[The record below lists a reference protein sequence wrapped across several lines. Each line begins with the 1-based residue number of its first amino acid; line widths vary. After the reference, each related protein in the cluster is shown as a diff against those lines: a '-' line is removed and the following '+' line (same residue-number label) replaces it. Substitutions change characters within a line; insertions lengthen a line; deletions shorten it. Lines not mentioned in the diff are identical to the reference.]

1 MEISHSI
8 TTIIIANGAIL
19 LGSAVQTTAGMG
31 FAMVAVPLLA
41 LISLDFVP
49 GPTIFVNLFL
59 TVLMLS
65 DGKATIVRQ
74 EMTLLLPA
82 IVAGTVLGTAVL
94 TYVPVQTLGALFAL
108 LVLLAVGVTLFVKVQ
123 CLSPSGLIIGG
134 VAAGLMGTTSG
145 IHGPPLAVIYQHEPI
160 QKIRATLA
168 LVFLIAYS
176 LSLFALAFAGKFN
189 VAMAVT
195 GLLLLP
201 GLLLG
206 FQLGK
211 RVRQHVSQARA
222 RMITLAIAVASA
234 VILLLKSM
242 Q

>member
-1 MEISHSI
+1 MAEFAV
-8 TTIIIANGAIL
+8 ANCAIL
-19 LGSAVQTTAGMG
+19 LGSLVQTTAGMG
-31 FAMVAVPLLA
+31 FAMVSVPLLA

-59 TVLMLS
+59 TVLMLK
-65 DGKATIVRQ
+65 DGRATIVRQ
-74 EMTLLLPA
+74 EMLCLLPA
-82 IVAGTVLGTAVL
+82 ILTGTVLGAVVL
-94 TYVPVQTLGALFAL
+94 AHVPLATLGVLFAL
-108 LVLLAVGVTLFVKVQ
+108 LVLLAVVVTFIVKVQ
-123 CLSPSGLIIGG
+123 CLTPSGLIIGG

-168 LVFLIAYS
+168 LVFLIAYT
-176 LSLFALAFAGKFN
+176 LSLLALALAGEFN
-189 VAMAVT
+189 VALAVT

-211 RVRQHVSQARA
+211 RVRQRVSPARA
-222 RMITLAIAVASA
+222 RMITLAIASVSA
-234 VILLLKSM
+234 VMLLVKSL

>member
-1 MEISHSI
+1 
-8 TTIIIANGAIL
+8 
-19 LGSAVQTTAGMG
+19 MG
-31 FAMVAVPLLA
+31 FAMVSVPLLA

-65 DGKATIVRQ
+65 DGRATIVRQ
-74 EMTLLLPA
+74 EMLMLLPA
-82 IVAGTVLGTAVL
+82 ILLGTVLGAVVL
-94 TYVPVQTLGALFAL
+94 AHVPLATLGVLFAL
-108 LVLLAVGVTLFVKVQ
+108 LVLLAVVVTFLVKVQ
-123 CLSPSGLIIGG
+123 CLTRSGLILGG

-168 LVFLIAYS
+168 LVFLIAYI
-176 LSLFALAFAGKFN
+176 LSLLALALSGEFN
-189 VAMAVT
+189 IAQAVT

-211 RVRQHVSQARA
+211 RVRHHVSQARA
-222 RMITLAIAVASA
+222 RIVTLSIASVSA
-234 VILLLKSM
+234 AILLFKSL

>member
-1 MEISHSI
+1 MAEFAV
-8 TTIIIANGAIL
+8 ANCAIL
-19 LGSAVQTTAGMG
+19 LGSLVQTTAGMG
-31 FAMVAVPLLA
+31 FAMVSVPLLA

-59 TVLMLS
+59 TVLMLK
-65 DGKATIVRQ
+65 DGRATIVRQ
-74 EMTLLLPA
+74 EMLCLLPA
-82 IVAGTVLGTAVL
+82 ILTGTVLGAVVL
-94 TYVPVQTLGALFAL
+94 AHVPLATLGVLFAL
-108 LVLLAVGVTLFVKVQ
+108 LVLLAVVVTFIVKVQ
-123 CLSPSGLIIGG
+123 CLTPSGLIIGG

-168 LVFLIAYS
+168 LVFLIAYT
-176 LSLFALAFAGKFN
+176 LSLLALALSGEFN
-189 VAMAVT
+189 VALAIT

-211 RVRQHVSQARA
+211 RVRQRVSPARA
-222 RMITLAIAVASA
+222 RMITLSIASVSA
-234 VILLLKSM
+234 VILLVKSL